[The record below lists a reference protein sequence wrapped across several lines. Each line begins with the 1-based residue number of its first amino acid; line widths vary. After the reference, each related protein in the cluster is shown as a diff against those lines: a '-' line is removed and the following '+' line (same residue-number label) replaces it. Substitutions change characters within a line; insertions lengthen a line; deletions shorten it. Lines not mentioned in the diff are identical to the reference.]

1 MNKKRSR
8 IIALVLCLAA
18 AFAVMKSA
26 DSKIITNVPA
36 DLSGE
41 ELKAIVVE
49 DFETLKI
56 AANPDDDGWLISSYP
71 KAWNGSGDENLKKV
85 KNPVLKLEAK
95 GIEGGP
101 NDLKVEDE
109 TSPTKLGLQKKTMLG
124 VRFRFRYPGT
134 NSVSLDPPKELDW
147 KDRTP
152 VMTYNQS
159 LRQEVQER
167 GIQLPGR
174 AKAISMWV
182 HGRGF
187 PYTIE
192 VWIRDHKGDVHILQ
206 KESINFVGWQPLIFK
221 IPENIPQTTDSYPAT
236 RCTKLVKIVV
246 REVSGI
252 EGEYTRSNA
261 ATSSDVYFFIDQIK
275 VLTDTYE
282 VYFDGIDLHKTFDG
296 SGTKNEK

>member
-1 MNKKRSR
+1 MNKISKISIRV
-8 IIALVLCLAA
+8 IVLALCFIA

-41 ELKAIVVE
+41 EIKAIVIE
-49 DFETLKI
+49 DFENLKI
-56 AANPDDDGWLISSYP
+56 ATNPDEDGWLISSYP
-71 KAWNGSGDENLKKV
+71 KAWSGGDENLKKV
-85 KNPVLKLEAK
+85 KNPVLRLEAK
-95 GIEGGP
+95 AIGGGP

-109 TSPTKLGLQKKTMLG
+109 TSPTKLGTQKNVMLG
-124 VRFRFRYPGT
+124 VRFKFRYPGS
-134 NSVSLDPPKELDW
+134 NSVSLDPPKEVDW

-174 AKAISMWV
+174 AKALSMWV

-192 VWIRDHKGDVHILQ
+192 VWIRDHKGDVHVLPR
-206 KESINFVGWQPLIFK
+206 ESINFVGWQPIIFK
-221 IPENIPQTTDSYPAT
+221 IPENIPQSTDSYPAT
-236 RCTKLVKIVV
+236 RVTKLVKIVV
-246 REVSGI
+246 REVSNIG
-252 EGEYTRSNA
+252 GEYTRSSVAN
-261 ATSSDVYFFIDQIK
+261 SSDIYFFIDQIK

-296 SGTKNEK
+296 KNEK